1 MNRILYM
8 VLRKFLK
15 VPAATVKLLKYTKN
29 TDKYPLDEKYQH
41 IRYIF
46 KEAIEGGNIDLEIYG
61 TENIPSK
68 DGFMIVSNHQ
78 GLFDIMAI
86 AAGCERPWRAVLKK
100 ELYKIPFMKQ
110 IVDCTNSYPMDRDD
124 LRQSMKVIQAVTK
137 DLQNG
142 DNFLIFPE
150 GTRSKLGNK
159 TIDFHSGTFKCATKS
174 KCDILPVALIDCYKV
189 LDQKGHQP
197 VKVQLHYLTPVTYEE
212 YQGMNTTELAS
223 LVRARI
229 DEVLEKYSST
239 TES

>member
-1 MNRILYM
+1 MNRIVYM
-8 VLRKFLK
+8 VLKKFGK
-15 VPAATVKLLKYTKN
+15 VPGAWFKLLNYAKN
-29 TDKYPLDEKYQH
+29 TDKYPQLEKYQH

-46 KEAIEGGNIDLEIYG
+46 KEAIDGGNIDLEIYG
-61 TENIPSK
+61 TENIPIK
-68 DGFMIVSNHQ
+68 DGFMMISNHQ

-100 ELYKIPFMKQ
+100 ELYDIPFMKQ
-110 IVDCTNSYPMDRDD
+110 IVDCTHSYPMDRED

-174 KCDILPVALIDCYKV
+174 KCDILPIALIDCYKV
-189 LDQKGHQP
+189 LDQKGHKP
-197 VKVQLHYLTPVTYEE
+197 VKVQLHYLKPITFDEYE
-212 YQGMNTTELAS
+212 GMNTTELAN
-223 LVRARI
+223 LVRSRI
-229 DEVLEKYSST
+229 DATLEQYS
-239 TES
+239 EE